1 MKDKPHSLV
10 TYVLLLTFL
19 VKGLACAHCERVVV
33 GRAQPTHMMYYV
45 RIVWPCA
52 SFLSRTLSHSVA
64 QKTKRA
70 PLSGPHTKIFKRGPD
85 ILRQPRGVSRSLK
98 VESNP
103 LEGIYRLPH
112 SFFDSFYIEE
122 DITRYTCVQFTPKVD
137 VQKRVHHS
145 EEYVVT
151 ACEDTSYMCFQPDPL
166 SDKPPNFPTQVE
178 AVNI

>member
-64 QKTKRA
+64 LVHRLWTGFTAGCSLWWDAGQGTNVFPWLTVEVYTFSQWQG
-70 PLSGPHTKIFKRGPD
+70 PLKKNN
-85 ILRQPRGVSRSLK
+85 LR
-98 VESNP
+98 
-103 LEGIYRLPH
+103 
-112 SFFDSFYIEE
+112 
-122 DITRYTCVQFTPKVD
+122 
-137 VQKRVHHS
+137 
-145 EEYVVT
+145 
-151 ACEDTSYMCFQPDPL
+151 
-166 SDKPPNFPTQVE
+166 
-178 AVNI
+178 